1 MPIPNRSLRLVL
13 LSLVLPALLLAGCAG
28 RQAEGS
34 ASEKAGP
41 VGRAVGAS
49 GEPPTSLYLQLVDG
63 LHVTGTPVEVDIE
76 TFRLRVSGAV
86 ERPLSLSFEQ
96 IRALPAVREEITLD
110 CPGFFTDR
118 GVWTGVPVRDLLAM
132 AGVRAGASSVSF
144 ISLSGYTLDPFP
156 GGPAERRCAD
166 CLRVRG
172 QALPRG
178 PRFPAAPDGQ
188 GPRGQLLGEVAGGN
202 PGQRVAGPAASSR
215 RRTRQWARASTTS
228 RGRCRARERSKSMP
242 ALAGNSSSPTQSRQ
256 PAGMRG
262 RAVKP

>member
-1 MPIPNRSLRLVL
+1 VPIPNRSLRLVL

-86 ERPLSLSFEQ
+86 GRPLSLSFEQ

-132 AGVRAGASSVSF
+132 AGPRAGASSVSF
-144 ISLSGYTLDPFP
+144 ISLSGYRSTLSLEDLQKDGVLIAYEFEGKPFP
-156 GGPAERRCAD
+156 VVHGFP
-166 CLRVRG
+166 LRLTAKDHAGSYWVKW
-172 QALPRG
+172 
-178 PRFPAAPDGQ
+178 
-188 GPRGQLLGEVAGGN
+188 LGEIEV
-202 PGQRVAGPAASSR
+202 S
-215 RRTRQWARASTTS
+215 
-228 RGRCRARERSKSMP
+228 E
-242 ALAGNSSSPTQSRQ
+242 
-256 PAGMRG
+256 
-262 RAVKP
+262 

>member
-132 AGVRAGASSVSF
+132 AGAARRG
-144 ISLSGYTLDPFP
+144 LQRLLHQPERLQLDPFP

-178 PRFPAAPDGQ
+178 ARFPAAPYGQ
-188 GPRGQLLGEVAGGN
+188 GPPGQRLGEVAGGN

-215 RRTRQWARASTTS
+215 RRTRQWARARTTS
-228 RGRCRARERSKSMP
+228 RGRCLPRVRSKSMP
-242 ALAGNSSSPTQSRQ
+242 ALAGNSSSPTQSKQ

>member
-1 MPIPNRSLRLVL
+1 MPNRSLRVVF

-34 ASEKAGP
+34 GAEKAGP

-49 GEPPTSLYLQLVDG
+49 GSPPNSLYLQLVDG

-76 TFRLRVSGAV
+76 SFRLRVEGAV

-132 AGVRAGASSVSF
+132 AGPRAGAAKILF
-144 ISLSGYTLDPFP
+144 TSLSEGYTSTLRLEDLERDGVLVAYEFDGRPFP
-156 GGPAERRCAD
+156 AVHGFP
-166 CLRVRG
+166 LRLT
-172 QALPRG
+172 AK
-178 PRFPAAPDGQ
+178 DHQ
-188 GPRGQLLGEVAGGN
+188 GNVWVKWLGEI
-202 PGQRVAGPAASSR
+202 RVS
-215 RRTRQWARASTTS
+215 
-228 RGRCRARERSKSMP
+228 E
-242 ALAGNSSSPTQSRQ
+242 
-256 PAGMRG
+256 
-262 RAVKP
+262 

>member
-1 MPIPNRSLRLVL
+1 LQT
-13 LSLVLPALLLAGCAG
+13 VLPALLLAGCAG

-34 ASEKAGP
+34 GSEKAGT
-41 VGRAVGAS
+41 VGRAVGA
-49 GEPPTSLYLQLVDG
+49 GGNPPTSLYLQLVDG

-96 IRALPAVREEITLD
+96 IRALPAVREEITLN
-110 CPGFFTDR
+110 CPGSSTTA
-118 GVWTGVPVRDLLAM
+118 GGPVLVRDP
-132 AGVRAGASSVSF
+132 GHGRRAGASSVSF
-144 ISLSGYTLDPFP
+144 ISLSGYSSTLSLEDLQKDGVLIAYEFEGKPFP
-156 GGPAERRCAD
+156 WCT
-166 CLRVRG
+166 VS
-172 QALPRG
+172 
-178 PRFPAAPDGQ
+178 AAPDGYDHQ
-188 GPRGQLLGEVAGGN
+188 AATGEVAGGN

-215 RRTRQWARASTTS
+215 RSTRQWARARTTS
-228 RGRCRARERSKSMP
+228 RGRCLPRERSKSMP